1 MRESWGS
8 DQRPPPLTLAKT
20 DDGPLW
26 GPFFFLFQR
35 GLARPSDFRRLV
47 VRPKSFS
54 ERPAALSTRLST
66 KSRRIQKQAYFQVL
80 AENRLRCSL
89 SGFVCSRCEQRH
101 PKAAWLCALVRTSGR
116 AQPTDPRLK
125 RGYFVKKLPQK
136 MGGAGNDGTAARGT
150 TSAIL

>member
-1 MRESWGS
+1 MAASDTRESS
-8 DQRPPPLTLAKT
+8 LHVSFPPPPTIRKPEMRSLA
-20 DDGPLW
+20 
-26 GPFFFLFQR
+26 GPFFFLVQR
-35 GLARPSDFRRLV
+35 GLAMPSDFRRLV

-116 AQPTDPRLK
+116 AQPTVLSKELLLR
-125 RGYFVKKLPQK
+125 RGRASGSVR
-136 MGGAGNDGTAARGT
+136 A
-150 TSAIL
+150 